1 MAEPFI
7 MDSHCHAWRYWPYQ
21 PEVPD
26 PTSRGVVEQLLWE
39 MDQNGISQ
47 AAIVCARIE
56 HNPDNND
63 YIAEAVR
70 RFPDRLFQLADVD
83 CQWTS
88 TYHAPGAA
96 DRLREA
102 IDRYGLRGFTHYV
115 RPDDDGK
122 WFLSDEG
129 RAFFQVAADRNQ
141 VVSLS
146 MTPRLQP
153 VLREVAERFPSIPFL
168 FHHLAGA
175 RNSDEAPHPL
185 FKEILASA
193 KLPNMN
199 VKLSGFH
206 YAARVPWEYPFP
218 DCQWI
223 VRGIYEHY
231 GPNRL
236 CWGSDYPVVRRAMT
250 YRHAL
255 EAFRTHCAFIPD
267 DHKTQ
272 ILGATLRHL
281 LTTGHPPSTI

>member
-21 PEVPD
+21 PPVPD
-26 PTSRGVVEQLLWE
+26 PMSRGIVEQLLWE
-39 MDQNGISQ
+39 MDQNGIGQ
-47 AAIVCARIE
+47 AAIVCARID
-56 HNPDNND
+56 HNPDNNE
-63 YIAEAVR
+63 YIAEAVQKY
-70 RFPDRLFQLADVD
+70 PDRLYQLADVD

-88 TYHAPGAA
+88 TYHTPGAA
-96 DRLREA
+96 DRLRAA

-115 RPDDDGK
+115 RPDDDGE
-122 WFLSDEG
+122 WFLSTEG

-141 VVSLS
+141 VVSLA

-153 VLREVAERFPSIPFL
+153 ILRQVAERFPSVPFL

-175 RNSDEAPHPL
+175 RNGDDNDNLL

-193 KLPNMN
+193 KLSNMY

-206 YAARVPWEYPFP
+206 YASRVSWEYPFS
-218 DCQWI
+218 DCEWI

-231 GPNRL
+231 GPDRL

-255 EAFRTHCAFIPD
+255 EAFRTHCAFVPE
-267 DHKTQ
+267 DHQTR
-272 ILGATLRHL
+272 ILGMNLRHL
-281 LTTGHPPSTI
+281 LTTGHPGPA